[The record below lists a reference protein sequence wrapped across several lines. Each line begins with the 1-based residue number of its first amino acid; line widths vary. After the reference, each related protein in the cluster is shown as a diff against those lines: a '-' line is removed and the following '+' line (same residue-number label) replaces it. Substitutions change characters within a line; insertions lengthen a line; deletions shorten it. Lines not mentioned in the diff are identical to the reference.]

1 MKDQIIVLIII
12 LAGCGWVV
20 YKYAQKAITSSDEET
35 RIIEL
40 AKGYNETSRIFFV
53 DQAKK
58 HHDEAFAASY
68 RMWVLS
74 PISELDLASAYDEQ
88 VYYRT
93 IGKKISEA
101 CKQSKQQ
108 GAYKILLDIAKHY
121 NVDIS
126 SNKRVVKKSAEA
138 PAKKAAPKKESL
150 LKSGKLG
157 DKRTIPSSRKRYD
170 DR

>member
-1 MKDQIIVLIII
+1 MKDQIIILIII
-12 LAGCGWVV
+12 LAACGWVV
-20 YKYAQKAITSSDEET
+20 NKYAQKAFASDDERN

-40 AKGYNETSRIFFV
+40 AKGYNESSRLFFV

-74 PISELDLASAYDEQ
+74 PISEIDLASDYDEQ
-88 VYYRT
+88 LYYRT
-93 IGKKISEA
+93 IGKNI
-101 CKQSKQQ
+101 KQATDQAKQQ
-108 GAYKILLDIAKHY
+108 GAYNILLDIAKHY
-121 NVDIS
+121 NVDIKS
-126 SNKRVVKKSAEA
+126 TKPVANETTKARSAERQ
-138 PAKKAAPKKESL
+138 PQKKSL

-157 DKRTIPSSRKRYD
+157 DKRTIPSSRKQYD